1 MVKETDY
8 IYNIPKFSKKSSLAN
23 TRIMLDR
30 IGFDENS
37 KKIIHVAGTNGKG
50 SVCAYLAG
58 ILGKAGKKTG
68 LFTSPH
74 LVRINERIV
83 INGEEVTDSVF
94 EDSFKRIKKISEDMV
109 RDGFDHPSFF
119 EFLFGMAMDIFKN
132 SDTEYIILETGLG
145 GRLDAT
151 NVITRPVMTVLTSIS
166 LDHTEIL
173 GDTYEKIA
181 MDSVRLLSPG
191 GKLYFEINETQGEAC
206 ARMLETAGYKHIRII
221 KDLYEKNRFV
231 SAIKPIRHG

>member
-109 RDGFDHPSFF
+109 RDGFDHPSFLNF
-119 EFLFGMAMDIFKN
+119 FSEWQWIFSRTVIQSILFLRRDW
-132 SDTEYIILETGLG
+132 
-145 GRLDAT
+145 
-151 NVITRPVMTVLTSIS
+151 
-166 LDHTEIL
+166 
-173 GDTYEKIA
+173 
-181 MDSVRLLSPG
+181 
-191 GKLYFEINETQGEAC
+191 GE
-206 ARMLETAGYKHIRII
+206 
-221 KDLYEKNRFV
+221 DLMQ
-231 SAIKPIRHG
+231 PM